1 MSALSC
7 LGSEELRLKHFESL
21 KCVVKVDFT
30 PYTASITDDEYYE
43 AIVKD
48 CCNFKVIIKEA
59 ITIIKD
65 TLHDSG

>member
-7 LGSEELRLKHFESL
+7 LGSEELKLKHFESL
-21 KCVVKVDFT
+21 KYAVKADFT
-30 PYTASITDDEYYE
+30 PYTTSITDGEYYE
-43 AIVKD
+43 ATVKD
-48 CCNFKVIIKEA
+48 YCNFKVIIKEA